1 MLYKAIRQS
10 RLTVVD
16 MGNNGKIADEV
27 EVAHS

>member
-10 RLTVVD
+10 RLAVVD
-16 MGNNGKIADEV
+16 MGNNRKIADEV